1 MLFQNSSASSLTKLN
16 NSSSSYRG
24 SQDLF
29 ESRSHATE
37 NRMMTSSSMG
47 GQQRTGS
54 SMGGLQVMG
63 GQQRKESTDYFEQ
76 SKIVTKSS
84 TGGKSKTYG

>member
-1 MLFQNSSASSLTKLN
+1 
-16 NSSSSYRG
+16 
-24 SQDLF
+24 
-29 ESRSHATE
+29 
-37 NRMMTSSSMG
+37 MG

-63 GQQRKESTDYFEQ
+63 GQQRIVKGSTDYFEQ
-76 SKIVTKSS
+76 SKIVTKST